1 MSKYVLSILLCVG
14 FLFTACEK
22 TDIQDVEV
30 VSNDALELRS
40 ELQEDGYVETISD
53 SIVKEECYFEEWDKT
68 VLTPVSG
75 LIEFHDENDNWVAS
89 IDFGDGECDEWAT
102 KTWDTSVFTEDT
114 SGTST
119 FSVFEFKSKKE

>member
-14 FLFTACEK
+14 LLFTACEK
-22 TDIQDVEV
+22 TDIQDVEI

-75 LIEFHDENDNWVAS
+75 LIEFNDENDNWVAS

>member
-1 MSKYVLSILLCVG
+1 MSKYVLSILCVG
-14 FLFTACEK
+14 LLFTACEK
-22 TDIQDVEV
+22 TDIIDVEI
-30 VSNDALELRS
+30 VSNDAFELRS
-40 ELQEDGYVETISD
+40 ELQEDGYIETISD

-75 LIEFHDENDNWVAS
+75 LIDFHDENDNWIAS

-102 KTWDTSVFTEDT
+102 KTWDINVFTEDT

>member
-1 MSKYVLSILLCVG
+1 MSKYVLSILCVG
-14 FLFTACEK
+14 LLFTACEK
-22 TDIQDVEV
+22 TDIIGVEI
-30 VSNDALELRS
+30 VSNDAFELRS
-40 ELQEDGYVETISD
+40 ELQEDGYIETISD

-75 LIEFHDENDNWVAS
+75 LIDFHDENDNWIAS

-102 KTWDTSVFTEDT
+102 KTWDISVFTEDS

>member
-1 MSKYVLSILLCVG
+1 MSKYVLSILCVG
-14 FLFTACEK
+14 LLFTACEK

>member
-1 MSKYVLSILLCVG
+1 MSKYVLSILCVG
-14 FLFTACEK
+14 LLFTACEK
-22 TDIQDVEV
+22 TDIQDVEI

-40 ELQEDGYVETISD
+40 ELQEDGYIETISD

>member
-1 MSKYVLSILLCVG
+1 MSKYVLSILCVG
-14 FLFTACEK
+14 LLFTACEK
-22 TDIQDVEV
+22 NDIIGVET
-30 VSNDALELRS
+30 VSNDAFELRS
-40 ELQEDGYVETISD
+40 ELQEDGYIETISD
-53 SIVKEECYFEEWDKT
+53 SIVKEECYFAEWDKT

-75 LIEFHDENDNWVAS
+75 LIDFHDENDNWIAS

-102 KTWDTSVFTEDT
+102 KTWDINVFTEDT